1 MKGCQYRDKW
11 PTIVTTAQV
20 GPIYRQIFP
29 VIQWILVLTERVSLH
44 CMGLI

>member
-1 MKGCQYRDKW
+1 MKSRQYRDQW

-20 GPIYRQIFP
+20 GTIYRQIFP
-29 VIQWILVLTERVSLH
+29 VFQWILVLSERFSLH